1 MQLGLRRAFSRNLF
15 RLLTTDIV
23 MSNNSTVAVL
33 IPCHNEAITIEKVIR
48 DFRIYIPKAQIFVYD
63 NTSTDRTADI
73 ALSAGAIVR
82 SEPLK
87 GKGNVVR
94 RMFAD
99 IDADIYVLVDGDDTY
114 DASSAP
120 RLIDFLIDEHLD
132 MVNAVRVATNVSAY
146 RPGHRFGNAA
156 LTYLV
161 ASIFGRRTKDMLSGY
176 RIFSRRF
183 VKSFPAM
190 SAGFEIE
197 TELTVHALEL
207 KAPIG
212 EIPTP
217 YRERPEDSASKLHT
231 FRDGA
236 RILKMILH
244 LVKEERPLQFFGST
258 ALITLGLGL
267 VSGWIVI
274 SNYLDTGQVARF
286 PTAILATGLVITSFL
301 SLFTGLILDTVTK
314 SRQEIKRL
322 AYLAAGQKT

>member
-1 MQLGLRRAFSRNLF
+1 MPNNL
-15 RLLTTDIV
+15 
-23 MSNNSTVAVL
+23 TVAVL
-33 IPCHNEAITIEKVIR
+33 IPCHNEAITIGKVIR
-48 DFRIYIPKAQIFVYD
+48 DFQIYIPEARIFVYD
-63 NTSTDRTADI
+63 NISTDRTADI
-73 ALSAGAIVR
+73 ARSAGAIVR
-82 SEPLK
+82 NEPQK

-114 DASSAP
+114 DVSSAP
-120 RLIDFLIDEHLD
+120 KLIDLLIGEHLD
-132 MVNAVRVATNVSAY
+132 MVNAVRVASNESAY
-146 RPGHRFGNAA
+146 RLGHRFGNAA

-161 ASIFGRRTKDMLSGY
+161 ASIFGRGTKDMLSGY

-190 SAGFEIE
+190 STGFEIE

-217 YRERPEDSASKLHT
+217 YRERPEDSSSKLHT

-244 LVKEERPLQFFGST
+244 LVKEERPLLFFGST

-267 VSGWIVI
+267 ASGWIVV
-274 SNYLDTGQVARF
+274 SNYLATGQVSRF

-301 SLFTGLILDTVTK
+301 SLFTGLILDSVKK

-322 AYLAAGQKT
+322 AYLTAGQKS

>member
-1 MQLGLRRAFSRNLF
+1 MPNA
-15 RLLTTDIV
+15 
-23 MSNNSTVAVL
+23 STVAVL
-33 IPCHNEAITIEKVIR
+33 IPCHNEATTIGKVIR
-48 DFRIYIPKAQIFVYD
+48 DFRAHIPEAQIFVYD
-63 NTSTDRTADI
+63 NASTDRTADI
-73 ALSAGAIVR
+73 ARSAGAIVR
-82 SEPLK
+82 REPLK

-99 IDADIYVLVDGDDTY
+99 INTDIYVLVDGDDTY

-120 RLIDFLIDEHLD
+120 KLIDLLVDEHLD
-132 MVNAVRVATNVSAY
+132 MVNAVRVATNESAY
-146 RPGHRFGNAA
+146 RPGHRFGNVA
-156 LTYLV
+156 LTWLV

-212 EIPTP
+212 EISTP
-217 YRERPEDSASKLHT
+217 YRERPGDSVSKLHT

-244 LVKEERPLQFFGST
+244 LVKEERPLHFFGSA
-258 ALITLGLGL
+258 ALITLALGL
-267 VSGWIVI
+267 ASGWVVI
-274 SNYLDTGQVARF
+274 SDYLHTGQVARF
-286 PTAILATGLVITSFL
+286 PTAVLATGLVITSLL

-322 AYLAAGQKT
+322 SYLAAGQEA